1 MLWLFFCRMVSHGQ
15 AAPLVWFSPVL
26 YQVQKA
32 FGKYGWKIKKNTT
45 FWVVPVENLL
55 EKRKIGKGSPV
66 LPDGMLR
73 MEILTACSFSSKQ
86 ERIKLY
92 TLRFK
97 AIFDNG
103 KGK

>member
-1 MLWLFFCRMVSHGQ
+1 MAFVFLQNGKPSS
-15 AAPLVWFSPVL
+15 ATSLVFPVL

-73 MEILTACSFSSKQ
+73 MEIPIACSRRSVSG
-86 ERIKLY
+86 ERCEVK
-92 TLRFK
+92 RSAK
-97 AIFDNG
+97 
-103 KGK
+103 K

>member
-1 MLWLFFCRMVSHGQ
+1 MVEKKCCGFFFLQNGKPSS
-15 AAPLVWFSPVL
+15 ATSLVFPVL

-45 FWVVPVENLL
+45 FWVLG
-55 EKRKIGKGSPV
+55 KRKIGKGSSV

-73 MEILTACSFSSKQ
+73 MEIPTACSFSSKQ